1 MACLSSVVKL
11 GAAIRE
17 GSFASLFKTSRRD
30 ESAFAVESRADTL
43 DAAVYC

>member
-17 GSFASLFKTSRRD
+17 GSFVSRFKTSRSD
-30 ESAFAVESRADTL
+30 ESAFAVGSRADSF